1 MKKERQSVE
10 AREEEEEE
18 EEGTGK
24 DLAAAYVI
32 IRRG

>member
-10 AREEEEEE
+10 AREEEEE